1 MMDKKRLLLS
11 SLAFK
16 DLEDSQADRVLELAS
31 VAQYDAGD
39 SVFWEKDVA
48 NKLYVVNSGKVA
60 LQMSVPAPGY
70 NTGRRLTMDIITET
84 GVFGWSAVVDSHPYS
99 LTAVCIERASVLEI
113 DGNGLR
119 LLLEN
124 EASIGY
130 RVMNGLIR
138 LVASRL
144 DETRHLLMSERMTSE
159 PVAVASLS

>member
-1 MMDKKRLLLS
+1 MDKKKLLMS
-11 SLAFK
+11 SPAFK
-16 DLEDSQADRVLELAS
+16 DLDDGQADRVLDLAS

-39 SVFWEKDVA
+39 SIFWEKDAA
-48 NKLYVVNSGKVA
+48 NRLYVVDSGKVA
-60 LQMSVPAPGY
+60 LQMSVPVPVY
-70 NTGRRLTMDIITET
+70 NAGRRLTMDIITET

-113 DGNGLR
+113 DGKGLR
-119 LLLEN
+119 LLLEKDT
-124 EASIGY
+124 SIGY

-159 PVAVASLS
+159 PVAVAPLS